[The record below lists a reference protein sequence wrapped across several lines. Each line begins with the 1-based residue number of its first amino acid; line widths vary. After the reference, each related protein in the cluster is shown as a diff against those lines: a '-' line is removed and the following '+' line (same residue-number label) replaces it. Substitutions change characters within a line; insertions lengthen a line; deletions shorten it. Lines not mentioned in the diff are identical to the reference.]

1 MSYSVPSLAG
11 QFELRQRTVLQRV
24 YAWMAGGLTVT
35 GLVALWAASSAFF
48 MDLLYTTPGVMVG
61 LIIAELVVVLAL
73 SWGINRMSAGMAIG
87 AFLLYAAL
95 NGLTL
100 SLIFMVYTAE
110 SIGAT
115 FLITAGMFAGISL
128 YGYSTKRDLSSMGSF
143 LFMALIGIIL
153 ASLANFFLKSTALY
167 WGITYAAILV
177 FVGLTAYDT
186 QKIKKMSATLDG
198 RGDQT
203 MLQRVVI
210 MGALTL
216 YLDFINLFLY
226 LLRIFGKRR

>member
-35 GLVALWAASSAFF
+35 GLVALWAASSEFF
-48 MDLLYTTPGVMVG
+48 MDLLYRTPGILIG
-61 LIIAELVVVLAL
+61 LIVAEFVVVIAL

-87 AFLLYAAL
+87 AFMLYAAL
-95 NGLTL
+95 NGLTM
-100 SLIFMVYTAE
+100 SLIFLVYTAE

-128 YGYSTKRDLSSMGSF
+128 YGYTTKRDLSSMGSF
-143 LFMALIGIIL
+143 LFMALIGVLL
-153 ASLANFFLKSTALY
+153 ASIANFFLKSSALY
-167 WGITYAAILV
+167 WVITFAAILV

-186 QKIKKMSATLDG
+186 QKIKRMSASLDG
-198 RGDQT
+198 RSDQT
-203 MLQRVVI
+203 MMQRVVI

>member
-35 GLVALWAASSAFF
+35 GLVAMWAASSAFF
-48 MDLLYTTPGVMVG
+48 IDLLVRNSGVLFG
-61 LIIAELVVVLAL
+61 LIIAQLVLVMAL
-73 SWGINRMSAGMAIG
+73 SWGINRMSSAMAIG
-87 AFLLYAAL
+87 AFMLYSAL

-100 SLIFMVYTAE
+100 SLIFLVYTAE

-128 YGYSTKRDLSSMGSF
+128 YGYTTKRDLSSMGSF
-143 LFMALIGIIL
+143 LFMALIGVLL
-153 ASLANFFLKSTALY
+153 ASIANFFLKSTALY

-186 QKIKKMSATLDG
+186 QKIKAMSATLDG
-198 RGDQT
+198 RSDQT

>member
-35 GLVALWAASSAFF
+35 GLVAMWAASSVFF
-48 MDLLYTTPGVMVG
+48 LDLLMRNSGVLFG
-61 LIIAELVVVLAL
+61 LIIAQFVLVIAL

-87 AFLLYAAL
+87 AFMLYSAL

-100 SLIFMVYTAE
+100 SLIFLVYTAE

-128 YGYSTKRDLSSMGSF
+128 YGYTTKRDLSSMGSF
-143 LFMALIGIIL
+143 LFMALIGVIL
-153 ASLANFFLKSTALY
+153 ASIANFFLQSTALY

-186 QKIKKMSATLDG
+186 QKIKAMSATLDG
-198 RGDQT
+198 RNDQA

>member
-35 GLVALWAASSAFF
+35 GLVALWAASSEFF
-48 MDLLYTTPGVMVG
+48 MDLLYPTPGMLIG
-61 LIIAELVVVLAL
+61 LIVAELVVVIAL

-87 AFLLYAAL
+87 AFMLYAAL
-95 NGLTL
+95 NGLTMSVVFL
-100 SLIFMVYTAE
+100 VYTAE

-128 YGYSTKRDLSSMGSF
+128 YGYTTKRDLSSMGSF
-143 LFMALIGIIL
+143 LFMALIGVLL
-153 ASLANFFLKSTALY
+153 ASIANFFLKSSALY
-167 WGITYAAILV
+167 WVITFAAILV

-186 QKIKKMSATLDG
+186 QKIKRMSVSLDG
-198 RGDQT
+198 RSDQT
-203 MLQRVVI
+203 MMQRVVI

>member
-35 GLVALWAASSAFF
+35 GLVAMWAASSAFF
-48 MDLLYTTPGVMVG
+48 IDLLVRNSGVMFG
-61 LIIAELVVVLAL
+61 LIIAQLVLVIAL
-73 SWGINRMSAGMAIG
+73 SWGINRMSSAMAIG
-87 AFLLYAAL
+87 AFMLYSAL
-95 NGLTL
+95 NGLTM
-100 SLIFMVYTAE
+100 SLIFLVYTAE

-128 YGYSTKRDLSSMGSF
+128 YGYTTKRDLSSMGSF

-153 ASLANFFLKSTALY
+153 ASIANFFLKSTALY

-216 YLDFINLFLY
+216 YLDFINMFLY
-226 LLRIFGKRR
+226 LLRIFGQRR

>member
-35 GLVALWAASSAFF
+35 GLVAMWAASSAFF
-48 MDLLYTTPGVMVG
+48 IDLLVRNSGVLFG
-61 LIIAELVVVLAL
+61 LIIAQLVLVIAL
-73 SWGINRMSAGMAIG
+73 SWGINRMSSAMAIG
-87 AFLLYAAL
+87 AFMLYSAL
-95 NGLTL
+95 NGLTM
-100 SLIFMVYTAE
+100 SLIFLVYTAE

-128 YGYSTKRDLSSMGSF
+128 YGYTTKRDLSSMGSF
-143 LFMALIGIIL
+143 LFMALIGVLL
-153 ASLANFFLKSTALY
+153 ASIANFFLQSTALY

-198 RGDQT
+198 RSDQT

-216 YLDFINLFLY
+216 YLDFINMFLY
-226 LLRIFGKRR
+226 LLRIFGQRR